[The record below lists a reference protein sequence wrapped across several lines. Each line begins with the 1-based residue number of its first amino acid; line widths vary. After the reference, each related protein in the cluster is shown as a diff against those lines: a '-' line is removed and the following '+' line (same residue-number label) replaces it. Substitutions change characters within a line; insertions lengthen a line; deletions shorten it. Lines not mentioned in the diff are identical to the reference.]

1 KVFFKLKNKTKTIN
15 FKTIFK
21 KFTLFLL
28 PVYLLLFLVGGC
40 SYKYMDP
47 QYYEFRSLCKDIDN
61 KVIIYNKAY
70 WEIFSNREKGN
81 TMHDEKGEFFFNQ
94 KINKKNIF

>member
-1 KVFFKLKNKTKTIN
+1 MFLYFLLFYILSLKFFLKIKNKTKTIN

-21 KFTLFLL
+21 KLTLFLL
-28 PVYLLLFLVGGC
+28 PVYLLLFLTGGC

-47 QYYEFRSLCKDIDN
+47 QYYEFKSLCKDIDN

-70 WEIFSNREKGN
+70 WELYSDF
-81 TMHDEKGEFFFNQ
+81 T
-94 KINKKNIF
+94 KKSLL